1 MTYALFVLPDEN
13 VLVVDDHVLQEVL
26 RARHV
31 LCQQPLLVGHLFGL
45 SLLRFDAL
53 LAKKRR

>member
-31 LCQQPLLVGHLFGL
+31 LRQQPLLVSHLFGL